1 MRHPRLPTHTLRLA
15 PLLAVLA
22 LGAQAATVSI
32 MPLDGDSFFQ
42 APEGLFVDHL
52 ITGTGISSSDHAAF
66 NERDVRSSRLNAQ
79 TFTVGADFTL
89 DKIAINYF
97 LADTAGSWDATFQFF
112 AVDVP
117 DASSLA
123 ASPELIDSVV
133 FSAADVNVSAG
144 TLVFDVADTGLAAGS
159 SFAIRFVTDSSSTIF
174 KWAFADPFDNARR
187 YEGNKLVSNNEDYT
201 IGLVGAATIPEP
213 SSAAALLGGAVALLA
228 ATRRRR
234 R

>member
-1 MRHPRLPTHTLRLA
+1 MRYLQLPHSTLGLA
-15 PLLAVLA
+15 SLFTVLAV
-22 LGAQAATVSI
+22 GAQAATFSVI
-32 MPLDGDSFFQ
+32 PLDGDSFFQ
-42 APEGLFVDHL
+42 APDDLLVDHL
-52 ITGTGISSSDHAAF
+52 ITGTGIVSNHAAF

-79 TFTVGADFTL
+79 TFTAGSDFTV

-117 DASSLA
+117 DASTLP
-123 ASPELIDSVV
+123 ASPTLIDSLV
-133 FSAADVNVSAG
+133 FSAGDVNVSAG
-144 TLVFDVADTGLAAGS
+144 TMVFDIADTALTEGS
-159 SFAIRFVTDSSSTIF
+159 SFAIRVVTASSSTIF

-187 YEGNKLVSNNEDYT
+187 YEGNSLNSNNEDYT

-213 SSAAALLGGAVALLA
+213 SSAALLTGGMVSLLALL
-228 ATRRRR
+228 RRRR